1 MPKLKTNRG
10 AAKRF
15 RATASG
21 FKCRRSFRN
30 HILTKKS
37 TKRKRHLRTIGRI
50 DKSDLRA
57 VTRMLPHAE

>member
-15 RATASG
+15 RATANG
-21 FKCRRSFRN
+21 YKCRRTNRN

-37 TKRKRHLRTIGRI
+37 TKRKRHLRTTGRI
-50 DKSDLRA
+50 NDCDMRSIA
-57 VTRMLPHAE
+57 RMLLDQ

>member
-15 RATASG
+15 RATANG
-21 FKCRRSFRN
+21 FKHRATGRN

-37 TKRKRHLRTIGRI
+37 HKRKRNLRGSRHVDHSDIG
-50 DKSDLRA
+50 A
-57 VTRMLPHAE
+57 VIQMLPNS